1 MSKIVEIA
9 KAEIGTTEVPKD
21 SNLTKYGKWF
31 GLQGVAWCGIFVSWC
46 YAMRGKPLPNIGF
59 KKGFAGCQTAVAYF
73 KKNNRIVTKPNPG
86 DIVFFD
92 WNNDGVR
99 VHFVYSLAISLNS
112 SQSRPA
118 FAIVRRWSKNLTDGS
133 NSVSIFSTSTDPFKI
148 YEEFKV
154 LRLMS
159 RSG

>member
-9 KAEIGTTEVPKD
+9 KSEIGTTEVPKD
-21 SNLTKYGKWF
+21 SNKTKYGKWF
-31 GLQGVAWCGIFVSWC
+31 GLDGVAWCGMFVSWC

-92 WNNDGVR
+92 WNLDGR
-99 VHFVYSLAISLNS
+99 YDHTGIFVEWIEEGKSFYSVEGNTSLTN
-112 SQSRPA
+112 QSNGGQVMLRKRNVKGVL
-118 FAIVRRWSKNLTDGS
+118 FV
-133 NSVSIFSTSTDPFKI
+133 
-148 YEEFKV
+148 KV
-154 LRLMS
+154 FD
-159 RSG
+159 

>member
-21 SNLTKYGKWF
+21 SNKTKYGKWF
-31 GLQGVAWCGIFVSWC
+31 GLDGVAWCGMFVSWC

-92 WNNDGVR
+92 WNLDGR
-99 VHFVYSLAISLNS
+99 YDHTGIFVEWIEEGKSFYSVEGNTSLTN
-112 SQSRPA
+112 QSNGGQVMLRKRNVKGVL
-118 FAIVRRWSKNLTDGS
+118 FV
-133 NSVSIFSTSTDPFKI
+133 
-148 YEEFKV
+148 KV
-154 LRLMS
+154 FD
-159 RSG
+159 

>member
-21 SNLTKYGKWF
+21 SNETKYGKWF
-31 GLQGVAWCGIFVSWC
+31 GLDGVAWCGMFVSWC

-73 KKNNRIVTKPNPG
+73 KKNNRIVTEPNPG

-92 WNNDGVR
+92 WNLDGR
-99 VHFVYSLAISLNS
+99 YDHTGIFVEWIEEGKSFYSVEGNTSLTN
-112 SQSRPA
+112 QSNGGQVMLRKRNVKGVL
-118 FAIVRRWSKNLTDGS
+118 FV
-133 NSVSIFSTSTDPFKI
+133 
-148 YEEFKV
+148 KV
-154 LRLMS
+154 FD
-159 RSG
+159 

>member
-21 SNLTKYGKWF
+21 SNKTKYGKWF
-31 GLQGVAWCGIFVSWC
+31 GLDGVAWCGMFVSWC

-73 KKNNRIVTKPNPG
+73 KKNNRIVIKPNPG

-92 WNNDGVR
+92 WNLDGR
-99 VHFVYSLAISLNS
+99 YDHTGIFVEWIEEGKSFYSVEGNTSLTN
-112 SQSRPA
+112 QSNGGQVMLRKRNVKGVL
-118 FAIVRRWSKNLTDGS
+118 FV
-133 NSVSIFSTSTDPFKI
+133 
-148 YEEFKV
+148 KV
-154 LRLMS
+154 FD
-159 RSG
+159 